1 MIPLIIFVAILPLLP
16 ITRPKAEEGSGTSKG
31 AEGHPADDTLIAA
44 CTLLASSSTPRDHDA
59 ASASS
64 SSPSDEPLAGGMACP
79 LRPTTTTVSAS
90 RNTTST
96 STDACSAAP
105 TSIVTSGRDGALNI
119 ERPREGP
126 RDSNDAERPREGTRD
141 SSNNDAEIPSRKGPR
156 DRNDDDNGPFKLAK
170 TFLGLTFQAG
180 LALMIYRE
188 QPPQGDSS
196 THLSSLSSALLTTV
210 GATTLFAFAFTMS
223 GMMLQRHHP
232 NVANFCSYAGVLL
245 GALGFFF
252 MMDIFA
258 TEGLVWLVWAVG
270 GVLFLV
276 FAYTLR
282 RELEI

>member
-1 MIPLIIFVAILPLLP
+1 MYGYSFF
-16 ITRPKAEEGSGTSKG
+16 PKLSFGRTPNPKG
-31 AEGHPADDTLIAA
+31 LGRTGWVVDEHH
-44 CTLLASSSTPRDHDA
+44 C
-59 ASASS
+59 
-64 SSPSDEPLAGGMACP
+64 SSPAFRHSFGAKTSQKSHESACKVKTMEDDYLLGGLALDSTLQLKILDEIECWNE
-79 LRPTTTTVSAS
+79 SF
-90 RNTTST
+90 
-96 STDACSAAP
+96 
-105 TSIVTSGRDGALNI
+105 VTSGRDGALNI
-119 ERPREGP
+119 ERPREGT
-126 RDSNDAERPREGTRD
+126 RDSNDAERPREGPRD
-141 SSNNDAEIPSRKGPR
+141 SSNDAEIPSQKGPR

-180 LALMIYRE
+180 LGLMIYRE

-232 NVANFCSYAGVLL
+232 NVANFWSYAGVLL

>member
-16 ITRPKAEEGSGTSKG
+16 ITRPKAEEGSGTSNG
-31 AEGHPADDTLIAA
+31 AESHPADHTLIPARM
-44 CTLLASSSTPRDHDA
+44 LLASSSAPRGHDA

-64 SSPSDEPLAGGMACP
+64 SSRSDEPLAGGTACP

-90 RNTTST
+90 NTTST
-96 STDACSAAP
+96 STAACSAAR
-105 TSIVTSGRDGALNI
+105 TSIVTSGRVGALNI

-126 RDSNDAERPREGTRD
+126 RDSNDAERPREGPRD
-141 SSNNDAEIPSRKGPR
+141 SSNDAEIPSRKGPR
-156 DRNDDDNGPFKLAK
+156 DPNDDDKGPSKLAK

-180 LALMIYRE
+180 LGLMIYRE
-188 QPPQGDSS
+188 TAPQGNSS

-210 GATTLFAFAFTMS
+210 GATTLFAFALTMS
-223 GMMLQRHHP
+223 GMMLRRHHP
-232 NVANFCSYAGVLL
+232 NVANFCGYAGVLL

>member
-16 ITRPKAEEGSGTSKG
+16 ITRPKAEEGSGTSNG
-31 AEGHPADDTLIAA
+31 AEGHPADHTLISAR
-44 CTLLASSSTPRDHDA
+44 TLLASSSVPRDHDA

-64 SSPSDEPLAGGMACP
+64 SLPSAGGTVCP
-79 LRPTTTTVSAS
+79 LRPTHAAVSGS
-90 RNTTST
+90 NTTST
-96 STDACSAAP
+96 STTSGSAAP
-105 TSIVTSGRDGALNI
+105 STSIVTSGRDGTINI
-119 ERPREGP
+119 ERLREEP
-126 RDSNDAERPREGTRD
+126 RDSNDAERPREGPRGR
-141 SSNNDAEIPSRKGPR
+141 NDAEIPNRKGPR

-180 LALMIYRE
+180 LGLMIYRE

-232 NVANFCSYAGVLL
+232 YVANFCSYAGVLL

-258 TEGLVWLVWAVG
+258 AEGLVWLVWAVG

>member
-16 ITRPKAEEGSGTSKG
+16 ITRPKAEEGSGTSNG
-31 AEGHPADDTLIAA
+31 AEGHPADHTLIQAR
-44 CTLLASSSTPRDHDA
+44 TLLASSSAPRDHDA
-59 ASASS
+59 ASDEAS
-64 SSPSDEPLAGGMACP
+64 AGGTASP

-90 RNTTST
+90 NTTST
-96 STDACSAAP
+96 STAACSAAP

-126 RDSNDAERPREGTRD
+126 RDSNDAERPREGPRD
-141 SSNNDAEIPSRKGPR
+141 RNDAEIPSRKGPR
-156 DRNDDDNGPFKLAK
+156 DRNDDGPFKLAK

-180 LALMIYRE
+180 LGLMIYRE

-232 NVANFCSYAGVLL
+232 NVSNFCSYAGVLL